1 MGITIIQK
9 SDLSVK
15 KIHSKTAL
23 VLAGGAM
30 SGGAF
35 KVGGL
40 KALNDYLVNK
50 KLTNFDI
57 YVGLSAGAMLAIP
70 LAGGIS
76 PEEMLKSIDGKSP
89 HFSQLSP
96 FDLYWPNLPEFFSRP
111 FNYFYGQLSFLPG
124 LMVDVLRA
132 LPNMDWH
139 KLKKEV
145 QDFLKNPNY
154 SRYERLTTPFLRIAF
169 SKRTIPSFGEI
180 IPSGLFDNRPLERY
194 LKENMRRS
202 KMSDNFRVLKRTTG
216 KSLYMTAMNLDTSEN
231 VVFGP
236 DEKNDVAI
244 SEAVMASSAIP
255 GFYKPARIKGID
267 YIDGGVRKTANI
279 DLAFEKGA
287 DLVICYNPF
296 RPYNNRIFVEYLR
309 EERKFITRNKRLSD
323 WGMGTVINQVFRTL
337 FHSRLQYGLQ
347 NLNNDPQ
354 FKKDII
360 VIEPTEDDSDFFTM
374 NPLFFWNRAKAAKLG
389 FDSVTQSIEKHYDVV
404 AKILA
409 SHGIEMTREQINE
422 DQSIMKSSH
431 FDDHV
436 IMDVLENPH
445 ARRLRAR
452 TRPVRRLQVLSGG
465 KLA

>member
-15 KIHSKTAL
+15 KSGARTAL

-35 KVGGL
+35 KIGGL

-76 PEEMLKSIDGKSP
+76 PEEMLKSIDGKSS

-96 FDLYWPNLPEFFSRP
+96 FDLYWPNLPEFVSRP
-111 FNYFYGQLSFLPG
+111 FNYFYGHLSFLPG
-124 LMVDVLRA
+124 VMIDVLRA
-132 LPNMDWH
+132 MPNMDWP
-139 KLKKEV
+139 KLKKEIR
-145 QDFLKNPNY
+145 DFLASPTY
-154 SRYERLTTPFLRIAF
+154 SKYEKLTTPFFKIAF
-169 SKRTIPSFGEI
+169 SRRTIPSFGEI
-180 IPSGLFDNRPLERY
+180 IPSGLFDNKPLERY

-202 KMSDNFRVLKRTTG
+202 KMPDNFRVLKRTTG

-231 VVFGP
+231 IVFGP

-244 SEAVMASSAIP
+244 SEAVVASSAIP
-255 GFYKPARIKGID
+255 VFYKPARIKGVD

-296 RPYNNRIFVEYLR
+296 RPYNNKIFVEYLR
-309 EERKFITRNKRLSD
+309 EEKKFITRNNRLSD
-323 WGMGTVINQVFRTL
+323 WGMGTVINQVFRTM

-347 NLNNDPQ
+347 NLRSDPN

-389 FDSVTQSIEKHYDVV
+389 FDSVTQSIEKHYEMIS
-404 AKILA
+404 KILTA
-409 SHGIEMTREQINE
+409 HGIEMTCEQIDE
-422 DQSIMKSSH
+422 DRDIMKSSH

-445 ARRLRAR
+445 ARRQRAR
-452 TRPVRRLQVLSGG
+452 TKSVQRLRMLSGG